1 MRRTII
7 RYVNLCLVYT
17 LRMMSP
23 RVKKR
28 FPTMDHLV
36 EAGFLQPN
44 EKKIFEDLD
53 QKTVH
58 PKYWMPLVWAG
69 GIITRARKEGRIKD
83 DFSMK
88 TLIDELN
95 KFRGGCGGML
105 NYDWISIPLVY
116 TQVKFFCKRENIN
129 ELYFCNNCM

>member
-1 MRRTII
+1 MI
-7 RYVNLCLVYT
+7 
-17 LRMMSP
+17 SP
-23 RVKKR
+23 QVKKR

-36 EAGFLQPN
+36 EAGFLHLN

-53 QKTVH
+53 LKTSH

-69 GIITRARKEGRIKD
+69 GIITRARKEGRIND
-83 DFSMK
+83 DFSLK

-95 KFRGGCGGML
+95 IFRSGCGGML

-116 TQVKFFCKRENIN
+116 TQVSS
-129 ELYFCNNCM
+129 